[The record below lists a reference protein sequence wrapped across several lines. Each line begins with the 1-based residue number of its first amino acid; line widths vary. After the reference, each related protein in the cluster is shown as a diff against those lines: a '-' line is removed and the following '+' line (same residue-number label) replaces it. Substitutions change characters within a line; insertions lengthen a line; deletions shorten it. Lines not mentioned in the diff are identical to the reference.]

1 MVLEVTES
9 FCHYPPRGKQR
20 YVIRKPEKSGES
32 LTAEMFPQ
40 IVWLTHERAV
50 ILKLQGWEVSKQ

>member
-9 FCHYPPRGKQR
+9 FCHFPPRGKKR
-20 YVIRKPEKSGES
+20 YVITKPMKPGA
-32 LTAEMFPQ
+32 TITHEMFPQ